1 MFIKQ
6 IVPTFL
12 MTLLALSAMSQT
24 PSVYHISENI
34 RKARVH
40 FETSALRYRGASKN
54 GNSGYGFGLGGEF
67 HFLTKTKSRLSLAS
81 SLLFNQASEE
91 LKTYSVE
98 NNSFYYRS
106 TTLTGRLLFATAL
119 YYKHNL
125 GKQVQVG
132 VGFQPQF
139 VLHEFK
145 DFYIYGESVSPIP
158 DVKFRKSE
166 VALLASLTY
175 VISPLYTVNFIAQV
189 GGSPVTHATEKT
201 CVDGL
206 RMQISRRIL

>member
-1 MFIKQ
+1 MGI
-6 IVPTFL
+6 
-12 MTLLALSAMSQT
+12 
-24 PSVYHISENI
+24 
-34 RKARVH
+34 
-40 FETSALRYRGASKN
+40 
-54 GNSGYGFGLGGEF
+54 SGYGFGLGGEF

-166 VALLASLTY
+166 VALLALLNVCNKSLVYGLTSLHKWAEVQLHTPQKETY
-175 VISPLYTVNFIAQV
+175 V
-189 GGSPVTHATEKT
+189 
-201 CVDGL
+201 
-206 RMQISRRIL
+206 RRLKDAAF

>member
-6 IVPTFL
+6 IIQITLVVLCATNTFGQ
-12 MTLLALSAMSQT
+12 A

-34 RKARVH
+34 GKARVH
-40 FETSALRYRGASKN
+40 FETSALRYRGPSKN
-54 GNSGYGFGLGGEF
+54 GYSGYGFGLGGEY
-67 HFLTKTKSRLSLAS
+67 HFMKKNKSRLSLAP
-81 SLLFNQASEE
+81 SLLFNKASEE

-119 YYKHNL
+119 FYKQNL
-125 GKQVQVG
+125 GKQVQLG

-139 VLHEFK
+139 VLHDFK
-145 DFYIYGESVSPIP
+145 DFYIYGESASPIP

-166 VALLASLTY
+166 VALLGSLTY

-189 GGSPVTHATEKT
+189 GVSPVTHGTNKT
-201 CVDGL
+201 YVDGF
-206 RMQISRRIL
+206 RMQLSRRVL